1 MASRFSRIFDYGS
14 RSRADYDLARSNV
27 IRELGRENSEL
38 TAQVNELKQE
48 TEILRDLIRRKEAE
62 IRDIRSAVKERE
74 FEDMNI
80 NEMADKL
87 EAKLNELEA
96 KVDAQAALNT
106 DNVEEK
112 LTVIMEEKTQ
122 AFSKKA
128 DELADKMYA
137 VTRDS
142 GVDSDQIVN
151 IISENVHNESVK
163 CYRNIQSILEEMDDK
178 LTAIE
183 NKKVSISGTTALVVI
198 TMLVSMGNLALIVLR
213 ILGMI

>member
-62 IRDIRSAVKERE
+62 IRDIRSAVEERE

-106 DNVEEK
+106 GNIEEK

-128 DELADKMYA
+128 DE
-137 VTRDS
+137 
-142 GVDSDQIVN
+142 
-151 IISENVHNESVK
+151 E
-163 CYRNIQSILEEMDDK
+163 
-178 LTAIE
+178 
-183 NKKVSISGTTALVVI
+183 
-198 TMLVSMGNLALIVLR
+198 
-213 ILGMI
+213 

>member
-62 IRDIRSAVKERE
+62 IRDIRSAVEERE

-151 IISENVHNESVK
+151 IISENIHSESVK

>member
-62 IRDIRSAVKERE
+62 IRDIRSAVEERE

-151 IISENVHNESVK
+151 IISENIHSECVK

>member
-62 IRDIRSAVKERE
+62 IRDIRSAVEERE

>member
-62 IRDIRSAVKERE
+62 IRDIRSAVEERE

-106 DNVEEK
+106 GNIEEK

>member
-62 IRDIRSAVKERE
+62 IRDIRSAVEERE

-80 NEMADKL
+80 NEMTDKL

-106 DNVEEK
+106 GNIEEK

-151 IISENVHNESVK
+151 IISENIHSESVK

>member
-38 TAQVNELKQE
+38 TEQVNELKQE

-62 IRDIRSAVKERE
+62 IRDIRSAVEERE

-96 KVDAQAALNT
+96 KVDAQAVLNT

>member
-62 IRDIRSAVKERE
+62 IRDIRSAVEERE

-106 DNVEEK
+106 GNIEEK

-151 IISENVHNESVK
+151 IISENIHSESVK

>member
-62 IRDIRSAVKERE
+62 IRDIRSAVEERE

-151 IISENVHNESVK
+151 IISENVHSESVK

>member
-62 IRDIRSAVKERE
+62 IRDIRSAVEERE

-106 DNVEEK
+106 GNVEEK

>member
-62 IRDIRSAVKERE
+62 IRDIRSAVEERE

-80 NEMADKL
+80 NEMADKI

-106 DNVEEK
+106 DNIEEK

-198 TMLVSMGNLALIVLR
+198 TMLISMGNLALIVLR